1 MNILLAMI
9 PAFLWGTTY
18 AVTKYATPDWPP
30 LLLGALRALPAGL
43 LLLLLKPS
51 LPTRSQWPSLLTLG
65 AVNIALFFAF
75 IFIMAVNLPAAI
87 AGVGMVSV
95 PVVALL
101 YAWLTKGQRPAR
113 VQAFCAIALVVLAW
127 LLFDPAYVTLNVLGV
142 AALLGALLTIVIGST
157 LVQSLSVHIHWWVV
171 LTWQL
176 IIGGSILLLAAFI
189 DGSLL
194 NPEQYQVV
202 FEPISALQ
210 YSALFWLIVPNT
222 AIAYI
227 LYVWLLGRMT
237 VAEFSFGT
245 IANPIAGIVC
255 AVLLINEQYQDWQY
269 LLMFMMIVFS
279 VLPQMLKLKQFK
291 QQKT

>member
-1 MNILLAMI
+1 MI

-202 FEPISALQ
+202 FEPVSALQ

>member
-1 MNILLAMI
+1 MI

-101 YAWLTKGQRPAR
+101 YAWIVKGQRPAR

-142 AALLGALLTIVIGST
+142 TALLGALLTIVIGST

-222 AIAYI
+222 AIAYT
-227 LYVWLLGRMT
+227 LYVWLLGRMS

>member
-30 LLLGALRALPAGL
+30 LLLGAVRALPAGL

-51 LPTRSQWPSLLTLG
+51 LPTRSQWLSLLTLG

-101 YAWLTKGQRPAR
+101 YAWFVKGQRPAR
-113 VQAFCAIALVVLAW
+113 IQAICAAALVVLAW
-127 LLFDPAYVTLNVLGV
+127 LLFDPTYVALNVLGV
-142 AALLGALLTIVIGST
+142 AALSGALLTIVIGST

-176 IIGGSILLLAAFI
+176 IIGGTILLLAAFI
-189 DGSLL
+189 DGSFIH
-194 NPEQYQVV
+194 PAHYQVV
-202 FEPISALQ
+202 FSPISTLQ
-210 YSALFWLIVPNT
+210 YAALLWLIIPNT

-255 AVLLINEQYQDWQY
+255 AVILLSEQYQDWQY
-269 LLMFMMIVFS
+269 LIMAMMIVFS
-279 VLPQMLKLKQFK
+279 VLPQMLKVIRSSR
-291 QQKT
+291 

>member
-1 MNILLAMI
+1 MNIILAMI

-95 PVVALL
+95 PVVALI
-101 YAWLTKGQRPAR
+101 YAWLTKGQRPAKI
-113 VQAFCAIALVVLAW
+113 QTLCAMALVVLAW

-142 AALLGALLTIVIGST
+142 AALFGALLTIVIGST

-176 IIGGSILLLAAFI
+176 IIGGSILMLAAFI

-194 NPEQYQVV
+194 HPEQYQVV
-202 FEPISALQ
+202 FEPVSALQ

-255 AVLLINEQYQDWQY
+255 AVALLNEQYQDWQY

-279 VLPQMLKLKQFK
+279 VLPQMLKVIRFNRQEA
-291 QQKT
+291 

>member
-101 YAWLTKGQRPAR
+101 YAWIVKGQRPAR

-210 YSALFWLIVPNT
+210 YSVLFWLIVPNT
-222 AIAYI
+222 AIAYT
-227 LYVWLLGRMT
+227 LYVWLLGRMS

-279 VLPQMLKLKQFK
+279 VLPQMLKLKQLK
-291 QQKT
+291 LQRT

>member
-1 MNILLAMI
+1 MI

-101 YAWLTKGQRPAR
+101 YAWIVKGQRPAR

-176 IIGGSILLLAAFI
+176 IIGGSILLLAAFV

-222 AIAYI
+222 AIAYT
-227 LYVWLLGRMT
+227 LYVWLLGRMS

-279 VLPQMLKLKQFK
+279 VLPQMLKLKQLK
-291 QQKT
+291 LQKT

>member
-1 MNILLAMI
+1 MI

-291 QQKT
+291 LHRF

>member
-1 MNILLAMI
+1 MI

-101 YAWLTKGQRPAR
+101 YAWLTKGQRPAKI
-113 VQAFCAIALVVLAW
+113 QAFCAMVLVVLAW
-127 LLFDPAYVTLNVLGV
+127 LLFDPAHVALNVLGV
-142 AALLGALLTIVIGST
+142 AALFGALLTIVIGST

-176 IIGGSILLLAAFI
+176 IIGGTILLLAAFI

-194 NPEQYQVV
+194 HPEQYQVV

-279 VLPQMLKLKQFK
+279 VLPQMLKLRLFK
-291 QQKT
+291 LQKT

>member
-51 LPTRSQWPSLLTLG
+51 LPTRSQWLSLLTLG

-101 YAWLTKGQRPAR
+101 YAWLSKGQRPAKI
-113 VQAFCAIALVVLAW
+113 QAFCAMALVVLAW
-127 LLFDPAYVTLNVLGV
+127 LLFDPAHVALNVLGV

-176 IIGGSILLLAAFI
+176 IIGGSLLLLAAFI

-194 NPEQYQVV
+194 QPEQYQVV
-202 FEPISALQ
+202 FEPVSALQ
-210 YSALFWLIVPNT
+210 YSAFFWLIVPNT

>member
-1 MNILLAMI
+1 MI

-51 LPTRSQWPSLLTLG
+51 LPTRSQWLGLLTLG

-101 YAWLTKGQRPAR
+101 YAWLSKGQRPAKI
-113 VQAFCAIALVVLAW
+113 QAFCAMALVVLAW
-127 LLFDPAYVTLNVLGV
+127 LLFDPAHVALNVLGV

-176 IIGGSILLLAAFI
+176 IIGGTILLVATFI
-189 DGSLL
+189 DGSLIH
-194 NPEQYQVV
+194 PEQYQVI
-202 FEPISALQ
+202 FEPVSALQ

-291 QQKT
+291 LHRF

>member
-1 MNILLAMI
+1 MI

-51 LPTRSQWPSLLTLG
+51 LPTRSQWLSLLTLG

-101 YAWLTKGQRPAR
+101 YAWLSKGQRPAKI
-113 VQAFCAIALVVLAW
+113 QAFCAMALVVLAW
-127 LLFDPAYVTLNVLGV
+127 LLFDPAHVALNVLGV

-176 IIGGSILLLAAFI
+176 IIGGTILLLAAFI

-194 NPEQYQVV
+194 HPEQYQVV
-202 FEPISALQ
+202 FEPVSALQ

>member
-1 MNILLAMI
+1 MNILFAMI

-51 LPTRSQWPSLLTLG
+51 LPTRSQWLSLLTLG

-101 YAWLTKGQRPAR
+101 YAWLSKGQRPAKI
-113 VQAFCAIALVVLAW
+113 QAFCAMALVVLAW
-127 LLFDPAYVTLNVLGV
+127 LLFDPAHVALNVLGV

-176 IIGGSILLLAAFI
+176 IIGGTILLLAAFI

-194 NPEQYQVV
+194 HPEQYQVV
-202 FEPISALQ
+202 FEPVSALQ

>member
-1 MNILLAMI
+1 ML

-101 YAWLTKGQRPAR
+101 YAWLAKGQRPAK
-113 VQAFCAIALVVLAW
+113 VQAFCAMALVVLAW
-127 LLFDPAYVTLNVLGV
+127 LLFDPAYVALNVLGV
-142 AALLGALLTIVIGST
+142 AALFGALLTIVIGST

-176 IIGGSILLLAAFI
+176 IIGGSLLLLAAFI
-189 DGSLL
+189 DGSVL

-210 YSALFWLIVPNT
+210 YTALFWLIVPNT
-222 AIAYI
+222 AIAYT
-227 LYVWLLGRMT
+227 LYVWLLGRMS

-255 AVLLINEQYQDWQY
+255 AVVLINEQYQDWQY
-269 LLMFMMIVFS
+269 LLMFLMIIFS
-279 VLPQMLKLKQFK
+279 VLPQMLKLRLLK
-291 QQKT
+291 QQTS